1 MAEFA
6 GAFAASHGPLV
17 IREWQAIPEEQKKRL
32 SFAYEELGRR
42 LAAANPDVVVV
53 VVPDHWAN
61 FALDNYPA
69 FCVGVGEVNEGPP
82 EPWMKDFPHK
92 TLPGHA
98 RFALHFVQESLRH
111 DFEPAVSH
119 RLKLDHGVCIPL
131 WKMKLARLPRIV
143 PLIVNSIEQPL
154 PSLRRCLGWGSLL
167 RRSIESFPGELRVA
181 VLATGGL
188 SHSVVEKTM
197 GAIDEVLDQECIRLF
212 SSGNEKK
219 LIAFLEKQLPV
230 AGNGT
235 EEIRNWL
242 VAHGAAGGRGFELV
256 DYLPVPT
263 VIVGCGYAAWSPG
276 ASRPSTPASRR
287 RAAPARRRPLSR
299 QRRSA

>member
-1 MAEFA
+1 MAELV
-6 GAFAASHGPLV
+6 GAFAASHGPLLV
-17 IREWQAIPEEQKKRL
+17 REWQAIPADQKKRL

-42 LAAANPDVVVV
+42 LTAANPDVVVV

-69 FCVGVGEVNEGPP
+69 FCVGVGEVNDGPP
-82 EPWMKDFPHK
+82 EPWMKDFPHRA
-92 TLPGHA
+92 LPGHA
-98 RFALHFVQESLRH
+98 EFALHFVRESLRN

-131 WKMKLARLPRIV
+131 WKMNLPRLPRIV
-143 PLIVNSIEQPL
+143 PLIVNSIEPPL
-154 PSLRRCLGWGSLL
+154 PSVARCLAWGKLL
-167 RRSIESFPGELRVA
+167 QKSIASFPGKIRVA

-188 SHSVVEKTM
+188 SHSIGEKTM
-197 GAIDEVLDQECIRLF
+197 GAIDEKLDKETIKYFSKNSGELIRFL
-212 SSGNEKK
+212 EKK
-219 LIAFLEKQLPV
+219 LPR

-235 EEIRNWL
+235 EEVRNWL

-263 VIVGCGYAAWSPG
+263 VIVGCGYAAWKV
-276 ASRPSTPASRR
+276 TPAGSR
-287 RAAPARRRPLSR
+287 RAAPARRGPSA
-299 QRRSA
+299 RRRRTA